1 MLKRNKNTRNDTDQ
15 KNAEELASYLK
26 DKKVRA
32 EYLHSDIITLERSTI
47 LENLRKGD
55 YDVLI
60 GVNLLREGLDLPE
73 VFLVAILDADKEG
86 FLRSRTSLIQTMGR
100 AARNTSGSVILY
112 ADTITNSMKLA
123 IDEINRRRIYQK
135 EYNIKHNITPV
146 TIYKPIR
153 EKIVEATETDILN
166 DKRLIAYDESI
177 VAEIDPDSYTAIDKK
192 KLIKN
197 WNVR

>member
-1 MLKRNKNTRNDTDQ
+1 
-15 KNAEELASYLK
+15 
-26 DKKVRA
+26 
-32 EYLHSDIITLERSTI
+32 
-47 LENLRKGD
+47 
-55 YDVLI
+55 
-60 GVNLLREGLDLPE
+60 
-73 VFLVAILDADKEG
+73 
-86 FLRSRTSLIQTMGR
+86 MGR

-192 KLIKN
+192 KLIKKLEREMKTQAEQMN
-197 WNVR
+197 FELAIAIRDKIKQIKS